1 MAESEA
7 DALSATTPVD
17 VPTSPSTA
25 AAAGETEGAD
35 RGGLSGRLRT
45 IDVIVAV
52 VAASGPIAA
61 VGGYV
66 PLIIAYG
73 NGSGAPAALVAAA
86 LLLII
91 FTAGYT
97 AMTRYMTNPGALY
110 AYVTTGLGRP
120 AGLAASCLAIVTYG
134 SFLIG
139 VYAFFGLV
147 TDDLVQNVLGG
158 PALPWWLYGLACWVA
173 VSILSYFQIELSAK
187 VLMVALALEV
197 AIIVVWDI
205 ATISQGGAAGLDLG
219 PFTWGQFSQ
228 GSVGLAMLFA
238 MGLFVGFETTAIYR
252 EETRDP
258 RRAIPR
264 ATYSAVILMGVLY
277 AIAAWALVMAVGAD
291 QIAAAATSD
300 PSGLFS
306 ATVGQYAGRIAQDVT
321 AVLLVTSTLAGQLS
335 CQNVL
340 ARYLY
345 SLGVDG
351 VLPPRFG
358 QAHYRHGSP
367 HRAAVL
373 VSVVV
378 LAFLTVLVVAGGDAT
393 AIYAQFGGLLFY
405 GLLLIITLTSLA
417 ILVFFIRHRDLEAG
431 FWARYLS
438 PGIALVALSVICYL
452 GTTNFTIL
460 SGGSTAIAVA
470 FVATVWGLAIASAC
484 YALVLRRIN
493 PDVYRRIGRNS

>member
-1 MAESEA
+1 MAELEA
-7 DALSATTPVD
+7 DALSATPVD
-17 VPTSPSTA
+17 VPSSPGTA
-25 AAAGETEGAD
+25 AAADEAREAH
-35 RGGLSGRLRT
+35 RRGLSGRLRT
-45 IDVIVAV
+45 VDVIVAV

-61 VGGYV
+61 VGGYI
-66 PLIIAYG
+66 PLIVVYG

-86 LLLII
+86 LLLIV
-91 FTAGYT
+91 FTGGYT

-110 AYVTTGLGRP
+110 AYVTAGLGRP

-134 SFLIG
+134 SFLVG
-139 VYAFFGLV
+139 VYAFFGLI
-147 TDDLVQNVLGG
+147 TDDLVQNTLGG
-158 PALPWWLYGLACWVA
+158 PALPWWVYGLACWVA
-173 VSILSYFQIELSAK
+173 VSVLSYMQIELSAK
-187 VLMVALALEV
+187 VLMVALTLEI

-205 ATISQGGAAGLDLG
+205 ATISRGGAAGLDLG

-252 EETRDP
+252 EETRNP
-258 RRAIPR
+258 NRAIPR

-277 AIAAWALVMAVGAD
+277 AIAAWVLVMAVGSD
-291 QIAAAATSD
+291 RITTAATAD
-300 PSGLFS
+300 PAGLFS
-306 ATVGQYAGRIAQDVT
+306 TTVGQYAGRIAQDVT

-351 VLPPRFG
+351 ILPARFG
-358 QAHYRHGSP
+358 QAHPRHGSP

-373 VSVVV
+373 VSSVV
-378 LAFLTVLVVAGGDAT
+378 LAFLAVLVAAGTDAT
-393 AIYAQFGGLLFY
+393 TIYAQFGGLLFY

-417 ILVFFIRHRDLEAG
+417 ILVFFLRNRHLEAG
-431 FWARYLS
+431 IWTRYVS
-438 PGIALVALSVICYL
+438 PGIALVALSLICYL

-460 SGGSTAIAVA
+460 SGGSTAIAVT
-470 FVATVWGLAIASAC
+470 FVAGTWGFALAGAA
-484 YALVLRRIN
+484 YALVLRRTR
-493 PDVYRRIGRNS
+493 PHVYRRIGRNS